1 MATFNY
7 TSREFSKIKSDLLAR
22 ASLSL
27 PEWTDRSSSDFMTA
41 LVDLWAYSADVLHFY
56 IDRAATEA
64 FLTTATQ
71 RDSVLA
77 LANLYDYTPNFR
89 SSATVSVNFVNTSTS
104 TVTVPA
110 GTRLYALVDDVRY
123 NFYTTYSATVPASST
138 LAIGCTQGTQFV
150 DQTLALSDGSSASNG
165 AANQRFTI
173 RDANVVPLSLTVDV
187 YEGLNS
193 TAVRWQYDPNLAS
206 SAASDATY
214 NIYVSA
220 DGYTQI
226 VFGNGVN
233 GRIPP
238 ANAVVKASYTVTD
251 GALGNVSPL
260 TITNLYTPIANI
272 TVQGNVSAASGG
284 SDVEGIDSIKRN
296 LPYVF
301 RTQGRAVSLSDYEDL
316 ALQIQG
322 VAKAK
327 AVYNGSGANGGS
339 VTVHVISYQS
349 DFATAASV
357 SSTITIDPILRSTVA
372 ATLTQA
378 SMLGVAAISVP
389 ATITTD
395 RVKISM
401 DLQVKSNYVRQWV
414 QESVAAA
421 VATLFNFDSATF
433 GGRLN
438 LGDVYRT
445 VMDVPGVDYV
455 AITAFNKVG
464 DASIATS
471 VTAASTRLLQSGIVT
486 ISSLGGVTPP
496 VV

>member
-22 ASLSL
+22 ASSSL
-27 PEWTDRSSSDFMTA
+27 PEWTDRSSSDFMSA
-41 LVDLWAYSADVLHFY
+41 LIDLWAYSADVLHFY

-89 SSATVSVNFVNTSTS
+89 SSATVSVNFTNNGATS
-104 TVTVPA
+104 VTVPS
-110 GTRLYALVDDVRY
+110 GTRLYALIDNERY
-123 NFYTTYSATVPASST
+123 NFYTTYSAIVPAAST
-138 LAIGCTQGTQFV
+138 LSISCSQGTQLF
-150 DQTLALSDGSSASNG
+150 DQTLALTDGSSASNG
-165 AANQRFTI
+165 TPNQRFSI
-173 RDANVVPLSLTVDV
+173 RDINVVPLSLTVDV
-187 YEGLNS
+187 YEGVNAS
-193 TAVRWQYDPNLAS
+193 AVRWQYDTNLAS
-206 SAASDATY
+206 SSASDATY

-238 ANAVVKASYTVTD
+238 ANAVVKASYAISD
-251 GALGNVSPL
+251 GPLGNVSPM

-272 TVQGNVSAASGG
+272 TVQGNPSAAVGG

-316 ALQIQG
+316 ALQVQG
-322 VAKAK
+322 VSKAR

-349 DFATAASV
+349 DFGTAASV
-357 SSTITIDPILRSTVA
+357 SSPITIDPTLRSTVA

-389 ATITTD
+389 STITTD

-401 DLQVKSNYVRQWV
+401 DLQVKGNYVRQWV
-414 QESVAAA
+414 QEAVGAA
-421 VATLFNFDSATF
+421 VATLFDFDSATF